1 MAIGNLYSGNGKYI
15 KKPAFFKRNGWYW
28 DVRIW
33 LPLFLALICLIMTK
47 YNAKISELRLEND
60 RMIVE
65 MSAIEEQEIVEE
77 ASAPT
82 EKLPDTEPVAL
93 ARLAD
98 SVAFGRSEEV
108 KRIVMWVAINRSE
121 DRSHGYGLS
130 LLDEIARPKQ
140 WQQYN
145 GDANYLESTLKLAEE
160 VIETRDTG
168 GARPIYG
175 DMLWFVLNN
184 DGSITVRNQFNS
196 DKNRSEATFGQ

>member
-1 MAIGNLYSGNGKYI
+1 MEIGSLYSSNGKYT
-15 KKPAFFKRNGWYW
+15 KKLKLFEKKDWYL

-33 LPLFLALICLIMTK
+33 IPAFLIIICSILAIDGVR
-47 YNAKISELRLEND
+47 ISKMKTENLNL
-60 RMIVE
+60 
-65 MSAIEEQEIVEE
+65 VEE
-77 ASAPT
+77 LAVETVPETTEEVIVPT
-82 EKLPDTEPVAL
+82 ERQLDSEPVAL

-98 SVAFGRSEEV
+98 SVAFGRSDDV

-130 LLDEIARPKQ
+130 LLEEIARPKQ
-140 WQQYN
+140 WQQYSEN
-145 GDANYLESTLKLAEE
+145 ATYLESTLKLAEE
-160 VIETRDTG
+160 VIQTRDSG

-175 DMLWFVLNN
+175 DMLWFVLNS

>member
-33 LPLFLALICLIMTK
+33 FPVFIILIYLITIQ
-47 YNAKISELRLEND
+47 YNTKISELRLEND

-65 MSAIEEQEIVEE
+65 MSAVEEQEIVEE
-77 ASAPT
+77 TPAPT

-98 SVAFGRSEEV
+98 SVAFGRSDEV

-121 DRSHGYGLS
+121 DHSHGYGLS
-130 LLDEIARPKQ
+130 LLEEIARPKQ

-145 GDANYLESTLKLAEE
+145 GDANYLESTLKLAED
-160 VIETRDTG
+160 VIEIRDTG